1 MRLRTVST
9 IALLATAGFI
19 ACSSGTIGTELE
31 DHIGLITG
39 GATGTSNGG
48 TPPSTVPGT
57 GGSPTA
63 SGGSLASGGASG
75 APSGG
80 AFASGGSGAVS
91 GGGSGG
97 ASEGGSGAV
106 STQAGFPGAG
116 TSGGD
121 SGGSSGQGGGGFGQ
135 GGGPG
140 QGGGGFGKGGG
151 MGQGGG
157 MTGEGGGMMGP
168 GGNTGSG
175 GTTPQPQECN
185 RPQGNEAFTTRF
197 WDCCKPS
204 CAWSSPNG
212 GNTPPGRNPARTCG
226 QQNQT
231 VDGNT
236 GSACSSGEQ
245 GFACW
250 DYSPWAVN
258 DTLSYGFVAH
268 NQGQC
273 GQCYELKFTGES
285 NSQPGDPGAAALC
298 GKRMIVQ
305 AINIGRI
312 DGNQFD
318 IMIPGGGVGDFNACS
333 RQWGVQDHQL
343 GERFGGLLLAC
354 QKRDNEIEARKRCT
368 LDACNQ
374 LFANNPQLLAGCKWQ
389 VEWFHAADN
398 PKVVYQQVSCPPELT
413 QKSGLQ

>member
-75 APSGG
+75 ASSGG

-151 MGQGGG
+151 MGQGGAMNG
-157 MTGEGGGMMGP
+157 QGGAMMGQ
-168 GGNTGSG
+168 GGSTASG
-175 GTTPQPQECN
+175 GSPPQPQQCN
-185 RPQGNEAFTTRF
+185 QPQGQQGFTTRF

-204 CAWSSPNG
+204 CSWS
-212 GNTPPGRNPARTCG
+212 GNVGGRNPAKACN

-231 VDGNT
+231 HGNRDAQ
-236 GSACSSGEQ
+236 SACSGGDS
-245 GFACW
+245 FACW
-250 DYSPWAVN
+250 DFSPWAVD
-258 DTLSYGFVAH
+258 DTLAYGFAAF
-268 NQGQC
+268 NGGQC
-273 GQCYELKFTGES
+273 GQCYELKFTGQS
-285 NSQPGDPGAAALC
+285 NSQPDDQGSAGIC
-298 GKRMIVQ
+298 HKRMIVQ
-305 AINIGRI
+305 VVNIGGI
-312 DGNQFD
+312 QGNQFD

-333 RQWGVQDHQL
+333 RQWNVQDNQL
-343 GERFGGLLLAC
+343 GERYGGLMLAC
-354 QKRDNEIEARKRCT
+354 QKQNNELEARKSCT
-368 LDACNQ
+368 LNACNQ
-374 LFANNPQLLAGCKWQ
+374 LFGNNQQLLAGCKFQ
-389 VEWFHAADN
+389 VEWLNAADN
-398 PKVVYQQVSCPPELT
+398 PKVTFQQVPCPGELT
-413 QKSGLQ
+413 SKSGLQ